1 MNTIEITGKTVEEA
15 LKSALEQL
23 NTTEDKVEVTVIE
36 EGSKGFF
43 NLIGAKPAKISV
55 KVKRDRILEAK
66 KFLSDILDNMN
77 IKAEINI
84 EESKDLVK
92 INLTGPKMGAI
103 IGYRGET
110 LDSLQYLTSLVVNK
124 AKEDKYKRVV
134 LDTENYRQKREE
146 TLKRLAN
153 KIAYKA
159 RKSGKIL
166 KLEPMNPYERRVIH
180 SELQNNDF
188 VRTFSEGEEPY
199 RKVVV
204 TLARR
209 SGGSHNYEK
218 YDK

>member
-15 LKSALEQL
+15 LKSALEKL
-23 NTTEDKVEVTVIE
+23 NTTEDKVEVIVIE
-36 EGSKGFF
+36 EGSKGFL

-55 KVKRDRILEAK
+55 KKKRDRILEAR

-77 IKAEINI
+77 IEAEINI
-84 EESKDLVK
+84 EESKDVVK
-92 INLTGPKMGAI
+92 INLTGAKMGTI

-134 LDTENYRQKREE
+134 LDTQNYRQKREE

-153 KIAYKA
+153 KIAYKV

-166 KLEPMNPYERRVIH
+166 KLEPMNPCERRVIH

-188 VRTFSEGEEPY
+188 VKTFSEGEEPY
-199 RKVVV
+199 RRVVV
-204 TLARR
+204 EL
-209 SGGSHNYEK
+209 K
-218 YDK
+218 K

>member
-1 MNTIEITGKTVEEA
+1 MKVIEMTGKTVDEA
-15 LKSALEQL
+15 LKHALDEL
-23 NTTEDKVEVTVIE
+23 KLTKDKVDVEIID
-36 EGSKGFF
+36 EGSKGLF
-43 NLIGAKPAKISV
+43 NLIGAKPAKI
-55 KVKRDRILEAK
+55 KVTTKPDALDDAK
-66 KFLSDILDNMN
+66 TFLINVLNSMN
-77 IKAEINI
+77 IEANI
-84 EESKDLVK
+84 DIKEENDLIK
-92 INLTGPKMGAI
+92 INLSGPKMGLV

-199 RKVVV
+199 RRVVV
-204 TLARR
+204 EL
-209 SGGSHNYEK
+209 K
-218 YDK
+218 K

>member
-55 KVKRDRILEAK
+55 KMKRDRILEAK

-84 EESKDLVK
+84 EESKDVIK
-92 INLTGPKMGAI
+92 INLTGSKMGAI

-153 KIAYKA
+153 KIAYKV
-159 RKSGKIL
+159 RKSGRSL

-180 SELQNNDF
+180 SELQNNKF
-188 VRTFSEGEEPY
+188 VKTLSEGEEPY
-199 RKVVV
+199 RRVVV
-204 TLARR
+204 EL
-209 SGGSHNYEK
+209 K
-218 YDK
+218 K

>member
-55 KVKRDRILEAK
+55 KMKRDRILEAK

-77 IKAEINI
+77 TEAEINI

-153 KIAYKA
+153 KIAYKV

-199 RKVVV
+199 RRVVV
-204 TLARR
+204 EL
-209 SGGSHNYEK
+209 K
-218 YDK
+218 K

>member
-23 NTTEDKVEVTVIE
+23 NIIE

-55 KVKRDRILEAK
+55 KMKRDRILEAK

-110 LDSLQYLTSLVVNK
+110 LDSLQYLTSLVFNK

-146 TLKRLAN
+146 TLIKVAQ
-153 KIAYKA
+153 KTAYKVK
-159 RKSGKIL
+159 KSGRTY
-166 KLEPMNPYERRVIH
+166 KLEPMNPYERRIIH
-180 SELQNNDF
+180 SALQEYNYIN
-188 VRTFSEGEEPY
+188 TYSEGEEPF
-199 RKVVV
+199 RRVVV
-204 TLARR
+204 SIKR
-209 SGGSHNYEK
+209 
-218 YDK
+218 

>member
-55 KVKRDRILEAK
+55 KMKRDRILEAK

-77 IKAEINI
+77 IEAEINI

-146 TLKRLAN
+146 TLKR
-153 KIAYKA
+153 
-159 RKSGKIL
+159 
-166 KLEPMNPYERRVIH
+166 ERRVIH

-199 RKVVV
+199 RRVVV
-204 TLARR
+204 EL
-209 SGGSHNYEK
+209 K
-218 YDK
+218 

>member
-1 MNTIEITGKTVEEA
+1 MKTIEITGKTVEEA
-15 LKSALEQL
+15 LKSALRQL
-23 NTTEDKVEVTVIE
+23 DTTEDKVDVTVID

-43 NLIGAKPAKISV
+43 NLIGTKPAKISV
-55 KVKRDRILEAK
+55 TMKRDRILEAK
-66 KFLSDILDNMN
+66 KFLSEILEKMN
-77 IKAEINI
+77 VKAEINI
-84 EESKDLVK
+84 EESNDTVK
-92 INLTGPKMGAI
+92 INLTGPKMGTI

-153 KIAYKA
+153 KIAYKV
-159 RKSGKIL
+159 RKSGRVL

-188 VRTFSEGEEPY
+188 VKTFSEGEEPY
-199 RKVVV
+199 RRVVV
-204 TLARR
+204 EL
-209 SGGSHNYEK
+209 K
-218 YDK
+218 K

>member
-66 KFLSDILDNMN
+66 KFLRDILDNMN
-77 IKAEINI
+77 IEAEINI
-84 EESKDLVK
+84 EESKDLVN

-110 LDSLQYLTSLVVNK
+110 LDSLQYLTSLVINK

-153 KIAYKA
+153 KIAYKV
-159 RKSGKIL
+159 RKLGKIL

-199 RKVVV
+199 RRVVV
-204 TLARR
+204 EL
-209 SGGSHNYEK
+209 K
-218 YDK
+218 K

>member
-66 KFLSDILDNMN
+66 KFLRDILDNMN
-77 IKAEINI
+77 IEAEINI
-84 EESKDLVK
+84 EESKDLVN

-110 LDSLQYLTSLVVNK
+110 LDSLQYLTSLVINK

-199 RKVVV
+199 RRVVV
-204 TLARR
+204 EL
-209 SGGSHNYEK
+209 K
-218 YDK
+218 K

>member
-77 IKAEINI
+77 IEAEINI

-153 KIAYKA
+153 
-159 RKSGKIL
+159 
-166 KLEPMNPYERRVIH
+166 
-180 SELQNNDF
+180 NDF

-199 RKVVV
+199 RRVVV
-204 TLARR
+204 EL
-209 SGGSHNYEK
+209 K
-218 YDK
+218 K

>member
-1 MNTIEITGKTVEEA
+1 MSTIEFTGKTVEEA
-15 LKSALEQL
+15 LKSALKQL
-23 NTTEDKVEVTVIE
+23 NTTEDKIDFTVIE

-43 NLIGAKPAKISV
+43 NIIGAKPAKISV
-55 KVKRDRILEAK
+55 KKKRDRILEAR
-66 KFLSDILDNMN
+66 KFLNDIFYNMN

-84 EESKDLVK
+84 EEKKDLIK
-92 INLTGPKMGAI
+92 INLTGPKMGTI

-110 LDSLQYLTSLVVNK
+110 LDSLQYLTSLVINK

-153 KIAYKA
+153 KIANKV
-159 RKSGKIL
+159 RESGKRV

-188 VRTFSEGEEPY
+188 VKTSSEGEEPY
-199 RKVVV
+199 RRVIIE
-204 TLARR
+204 LR
-209 SGGSHNYEK
+209 SKKEA
-218 YDK
+218 

>member
-77 IKAEINI
+77 IEAEINI

-153 KIAYKA
+153 KIAYKVK
-159 RKSGKIL
+159 RTRRTVS
-166 KLEPMNPYERRVIH
+166 LEPMNPYERRVIH

-199 RKVVV
+199 RRVVV
-204 TLARR
+204 EL
-209 SGGSHNYEK
+209 K
-218 YDK
+218 K